1 MERTLVLIKPDAIQR
16 DFVGKII
23 TRFEE
28 KGLHIAGL
36 KMMELSDDIVAEHY
50 AHLTDKP
57 FYPELRSFMQ
67 ATPVVA
73 LCLHGPNCVEAV
85 RRIVG
90 ITNSIEAEPGSIRG
104 DFGMSIQANLV
115 HASDSVENAEIE
127 VARFF
132 NEDQLFTYNDA
143 LTSVAFG

>member
-16 DFVGKII
+16 DLIGKII

-36 KMMELSDDIVAEHY
+36 KMMALSDDIIADHY
-50 AHLTDKP
+50 SHLTDKP
-57 FYPELRSFMQ
+57 FFPELRGFMQ
-67 ATPVVA
+67 QSPVIA
-73 LCLHGPNCVEAV
+73 ICLHGPNCVEAV

-90 ITNSIEAEPGSIRG
+90 VTNSIEAEPGSIRG

-132 NEDQLFTYNDA
+132 EQSQLFSYDDA
-143 LTSVAFG
+143 LTNVAW

>member
-16 DFVGKII
+16 DLIGKII

-36 KMMELSDDIVAEHY
+36 KMMALSDDVIADHY
-50 AHLTDKP
+50 SHLTDKP
-57 FYPELRSFMQ
+57 FFPELRGFMQ
-67 ATPVVA
+67 QSPVIA
-73 LCLHGPNCVEAV
+73 ICLHGPNCVEAV

-90 ITNSIEAEPGSIRG
+90 VTNSIEAEPGSIRG

-132 NEDQLFTYNDA
+132 EQAQLFSYDDA
-143 LTSVAFG
+143 LTNVAW

>member
-16 DFVGKII
+16 DLIGKII

-36 KMMELSDDIVAEHY
+36 KMMALSDDVIADHY
-50 AHLTDKP
+50 SHLTDKP
-57 FYPELRSFMQ
+57 FFPELRGFMQ
-67 ATPVVA
+67 QSPVIA
-73 LCLHGPNCVEAV
+73 ICLHGPNCVEAV

-90 ITNSIEAEPGSIRG
+90 VTNSIEAEPGSIRG

-132 NEDQLFTYNDA
+132 EQSQLFSYDDA
-143 LTSVAFG
+143 LTNVAW